1 MTLRLS
7 CLTFSFLKSS
17 CVKPTRFPPG
27 TGPFLPPAPSRPPDQ
42 VCSPHRPLA
51 LRQLTSSCHL
61 PSQVWGSGCLTLAPA
76 VQARRASE
84 QTMLTGRVSR
94 TQRPVP
100 YEDEKAKIHR
110 IHKIRPRSQRSGKN
124 SVEYL
129 HLLTANPAM
138 IRILLIFLLKVRKMD
153 SWILTKD
160 LLIFQCLIIKVTFSA
175 FLSL

>member
-27 TGPFLPPAPSRPPDQ
+27 RGPSFRRHPAGRLTRCAALTAPLHCASSR
-42 VCSPHRPLA
+42 
-51 LRQLTSSCHL
+51 SSCHL

-76 VQARRASE
+76 VQAPRASE

-138 IRILLIFLLKVRKMD
+138 IRIHLIFLLKVRKMD